1 MTSTQ
6 VTQFDPDAY
15 KRTTREQWE
24 QAADAWL
31 AWAPTLEE
39 WLGEATDAMLDLAGL
54 GEGDRV
60 LDVAAGAGGQSLA
73 AARRVG
79 PSGAVLA
86 TDISPAILGHAAA
99 EARRAG
105 LSNVAT
111 REMDGEDVDVEAGSF
126 DAAISRLGLIYF
138 PDRGRALSEIRRALK
153 PGAKVSAIVYSTPE
167 ANAFFSLPV
176 SIIRRRANLPAPG
189 PGQPGPFSLGQP
201 GVIEQAYTDAGF
213 TDVQI
218 RVLDAPVK
226 MKSAAECTR
235 FERESFGALHQM
247 LSGLPEN
254 EREEAWT
261 EIDESL
267 GRFEGPDGFAG
278 PCELIVAAAT
288 A

>member
-1 MTSTQ
+1 VTSTQ

-31 AWAPTLEE
+31 AWGPTLEE
-39 WLGEATDAMLDLAGL
+39 WLGEATDAMLDLGGV
-54 GEGDRV
+54 GEGDHV
-60 LDVAAGAGGQSLA
+60 LDVAAGAGAQSLA

-86 TDISPAILGHAAA
+86 TDISPAILEHAAA

-111 REMDGEDVDVEAGSF
+111 REMDGEQLDVEAGSF

-138 PDRGRALSEIRRALK
+138 PDRQRALTQIGRALK
-153 PGAKVSAIVYSTPE
+153 PGGRVSAIVYSTPE
-167 ANAFFSLPV
+167 RNEFFSLPV
-176 SIIRRRANLPAPG
+176 SVIRRRANLPAPA

-201 GVIEQAYTDAGF
+201 GALEQAYADAGF
-213 TDVQI
+213 TDVRT
-218 RVLDAPVK
+218 RVIDAPVH
-226 MKSAAECTR
+226 MASAAECTR

-247 LSGLPEN
+247 LSGLPES

-261 EIDESL
+261 EIEETLSQFD
-267 GRFEGPDGFAG
+267 GPDGFSG

-288 A
+288 S